1 MRTGNGA
8 GDPSPAFDRRHGVVL
23 MAQLENIGG
32 QGGPFV
38 AQGDVSVSRST
49 DGGVNWSEPT
59 TVFQGQGAGIGP
71 ANQAVFYD
79 KEWLTVDNNPTSP
92 FYGRAY
98 VTTSASTSRSSATPT
113 PADPTT
119 ATSKTP
125 CTPADNSKQTIT
137 GRGVREAPLPH
148 DRSGKAQTRES

>member
-8 GDPSPAFDRRHGVVL
+8 GDGSPAFDRRHGVVL

-38 AQGDVSVSRST
+38 AQGDISVSRST

-79 KEWLTVDNNPTSP
+79 KSHQQRSAWNPEPLGTLRNWRKRLVAA
-92 FYGRAY
+92 G
-98 VTTSASTSRSSATPT
+98 ASTYLPSQSFRVHRHMFRSVRPPVAALVLPASR
-113 PADPTT
+113 D
-119 ATSKTP
+119 
-125 CTPADNSKQTIT
+125 
-137 GRGVREAPLPH
+137 GRLLVRGS
-148 DRSGKAQTRES
+148 RG